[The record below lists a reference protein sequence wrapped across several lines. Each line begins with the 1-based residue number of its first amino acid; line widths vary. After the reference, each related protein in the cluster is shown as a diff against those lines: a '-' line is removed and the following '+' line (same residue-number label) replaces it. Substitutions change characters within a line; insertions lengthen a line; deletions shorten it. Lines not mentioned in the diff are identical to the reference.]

1 MAFYQTLH
9 TQKIPTSL
17 ENVWDFISSPHNL
30 KDITPAY
37 MRFEVTSK
45 GDASKMYPGMI
56 ITYNVRPL
64 LGIKMKWMTEITTVE
79 PMKYFVDEQR
89 SGPYTM
95 WHHQHHIVAIEGGV
109 LMTDI
114 VTYIPPM
121 GFLGAM
127 ANSIFI
133 EKQLKDIFD
142 FRHKAVEDKFGVFK

>member
-1 MAFYQTLH
+1 MAFYQKLH
-9 TQKIPTSL
+9 TQKIPTTL
-17 ENVWDFISSPHNL
+17 ENVWDFISSPNNL

-37 MRFEVTSK
+37 MRFEVTSQ
-45 GDASKMYPGMI
+45 GDISEMYPGMI
-56 ITYNVRPL
+56 ITYNVRPIL
-64 LGIKMKWMTEITTVE
+64 NIKMKWMTEITTVK
-79 PMKYFVDEQR
+79 PMEYFVDEQR
-89 SGPYTM
+89 CGPYTM
-95 WHHQHHIVAIEGGV
+95 WHHQHHIEAIQGGV

-142 FRHKAVEDKFGVFK
+142 FRHKAVEEKFGIFK